1 MIGKLF
7 LTVSIRHLLKGL
19 TEPNETVEQ
28 REKKSKDVSNSL
40 DLLFHKC
47 IFHSISV
54 C

>member
-7 LTVSIRHLLKGL
+7 LTVSIRHLLKVL
-19 TEPNETVEQ
+19 TETNETVEK
-28 REKKSKDVSNSL
+28 REKNQKDVSNLL

-47 IFHSISV
+47 IFHCVSV

>member
-7 LTVSIRHLLKGL
+7 LTVSIKHLLKVL
-19 TEPNETVEQ
+19 AETNETVEK
-28 REKKSKDVSNSL
+28 REKNQKDV

-47 IFHSISV
+47 IFHCISV